1 MTTFKKAFKDVYK
14 ETLSEEGF
22 RYNSK
27 YGFYMKLVNEELL
40 EYITY
45 IPSWTPIK
53 GNKCFKIFA
62 GIVSLYCDS
71 VDKGSLRMHGVEF
84 FFYSN
89 DIKDKSGIVYNEGNM
104 LDGIQ
109 VSLNKTKKYIIPAF
123 HEVTDLDSYIQ
134 FRKKTGGID
143 AISSAKSFWADSLAL
158 IMADNHDDFQD
169 VFQRAIF
176 ELKKEMETVG
186 IGGTYEKNY
195 DLLYQGIIKEIA
207 GSRDEIYKDAELYKK
222 AIEEAER
229 RKQANLE
236 LLREA
241 KVI

>member
-1 MTTFKKAFKDVYK
+1 MTFKKAFNDAYK
-14 ETLSEEGF
+14 AVLCEEGF

-27 YGFYMKLVNEELL
+27 CGYHMKVVKEELL

-45 IPSWTPIK
+45 IPSWTSIK

-84 FFYSN
+84 FFYSC
-89 DIKDKSGIVYNEGNM
+89 DIKDKLGIVYNEGNM
-104 LDGIQ
+104 LAGIQ

-123 HEVTDLDSYIQ
+123 NEVTDLESYIQ
-134 FRKKTGGID
+134 FRKKTGTFG
-143 AISSAKSFWADSLAL
+143 AISSAKTFWADSLAL

-169 VFQRAIF
+169 VFQREILQ
-176 ELKKEMETVG
+176 LKQAMETVG
-186 IGGTYEKNY
+186 IGGTYEENY
-195 DLLYQGIIKEIA
+195 ELLYQGIIKEIA
-207 GSRDEIYKDAELYKK
+207 GSRDEIYNDAELYKK
-222 AIEEAER
+222 ALEEAER

>member
-1 MTTFKKAFKDVYK
+1 MDKVK
-14 ETLSEEGF
+14 
-22 RYNSK
+22 RY
-27 YGFYMKLVNEELL
+27 V
-40 EYITY
+40 
-45 IPSWTPIK
+45 
-53 GNKCFKIFA
+53 
-62 GIVSLYCDS
+62 
-71 VDKGSLRMHGVEF
+71 
-84 FFYSN
+84 
-89 DIKDKSGIVYNEGNM
+89 
-104 LDGIQ
+104 
-109 VSLNKTKKYIIPAF
+109 IPAF

-169 VFQRAIF
+169 VFQREIV

-195 DLLYQGIIKEIA
+195 ELLYHGIIETVA
-207 GSRDEIYKDAELYKK
+207 NARDAVYNDSELYKK
-222 AIEEAER
+222 ALEEAER
-229 RKQANLE
+229 RKQANLA

>member
-1 MTTFKKAFKDVYK
+1 MTFKKAFKDGYK
-14 ETLSEEGF
+14 ENLCEEGF

-45 IPSWTPIK
+45 LSVGSIIK
-53 GNKCFKIFA
+53 GSRCFMVLS
-62 GIVSLYCDS
+62 GIVSVYCKSISRD
-71 VDKGSLRMHGVEF
+71 GLRMNGMQLF
-84 FFYSN
+84 DYTN
-89 DIKDKSGIVYNEGNM
+89 DIEDKSGIHYNDENM
-104 LDGIQ
+104 LERVQ
-109 VSLNKTKKYIIPAF
+109 FSLDKVKRYVIPAF

-169 VFQRAIF
+169 VFQREIV

-195 DLLYQGIIKEIA
+195 ELLYHGIIETVA
-207 GSRDEIYKDAELYKK
+207 NARDAVYNDSELYKK
-222 AIEEAER
+222 ALEEAER
-229 RKQANLE
+229 RKQANLA